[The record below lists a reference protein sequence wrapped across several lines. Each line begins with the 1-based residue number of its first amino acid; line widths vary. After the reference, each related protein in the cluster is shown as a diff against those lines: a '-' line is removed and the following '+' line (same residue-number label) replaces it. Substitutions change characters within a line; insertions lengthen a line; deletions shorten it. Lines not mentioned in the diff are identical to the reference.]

1 MNTID
6 KADMTSSDSES
17 KVANISLTKVFVDS
31 VYQRRKNR
39 GEIKTDFTVSS
50 HATSVVSSSLKV
62 PPRIQSRSTAD
73 LATIS
78 VEKQTRNSL
87 LTKEFKTFES
97 KKSFNSIRN
106 WQS

>member
-50 HATSVVSSSLKV
+50 RAASAVTSSLKA

-87 LTKEFKTFES
+87 LSKDLKT
-97 KKSFNSIRN
+97 
-106 WQS
+106 